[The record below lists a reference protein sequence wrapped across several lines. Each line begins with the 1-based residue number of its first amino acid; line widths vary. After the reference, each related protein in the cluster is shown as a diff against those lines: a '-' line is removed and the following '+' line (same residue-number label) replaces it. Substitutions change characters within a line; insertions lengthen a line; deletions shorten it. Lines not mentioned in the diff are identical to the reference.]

1 MPGDPHKQ
9 LVTLTTF
16 PVVAQVTGRASG
28 KDAGAPVEFT
38 PAVALVIRA
47 DDANAAT
54 ILWGMGQ
61 SANDPLAKGETVAV
75 DLPPGYYMDLS
86 QLAVNGTA
94 GDQIHV
100 VAAII
105 QAAPGA

>member
-1 MPGDPHKQ
+1 
-9 LVTLTTF
+9 
-16 PVVAQVTGRASG
+16 
-28 KDAGAPVEFT
+28 
-38 PAVALVIRA
+38 
-47 DDANAAT
+47 
-54 ILWGMGQ
+54 MGQ

>member
-54 ILWGMGQ
+54 ILGAWGSRPTTLWQRVRRSQSTFHRDTTWTCRSSPSMGRR
-61 SANDPLAKGETVAV
+61 
-75 DLPPGYYMDLS
+75 
-86 QLAVNGTA
+86 
-94 GDQIHV
+94 
-100 VAAII
+100 AIRST
-105 QAAPGA
+105 